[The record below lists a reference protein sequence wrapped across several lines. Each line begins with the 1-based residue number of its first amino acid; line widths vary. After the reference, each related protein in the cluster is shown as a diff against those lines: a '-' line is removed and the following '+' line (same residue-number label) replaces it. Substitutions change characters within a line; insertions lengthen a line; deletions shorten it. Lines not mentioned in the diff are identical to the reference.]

1 MSSTYQSNKSSSSSM
16 YKNGSNG
23 YVSRITP
30 PYSNGSNRVTT
41 TPSCKVCIDAGKTD
55 FNHYVKNLDGSTNC
69 PTLLSQDCRYCK
81 TIGHTAKYCPI
92 LAKHK
97 KEDAAIMRQQ
107 PTTTQ
112 SKVTK
117 PTVCFTSKNVFAT
130 LVDSDEDED
139 IVNKTQPPP
148 IKTNNFS
155 IIVKATEVK
164 ATATDTKKNQGFKNP
179 LISSSSYQSEVP
191 NKISYAAIA
200 SAAAQASAKADLDYQ
215 QCGDF
220 IYNFIIEK
228 RSQFAEYAPRITG
241 MLMEQLTLSEIHQV
255 VKNEKELDERITEGI
270 QVMIMP
276 TPTPTKP
283 ELVKVQIKEP
293 IKQVQFS
300 NKVIRISGHKR
311 NWCDDSSDDEDDD
324 DKCIF

>member
-1 MSSTYQSNKSSSSSM
+1 M
-16 YKNGSNG
+16 YKNVNKS
-23 YVSRITP
+23 VK
-30 PYSNGSNRVTT
+30 

-97 KEDAAIMRQQ
+97 KEDASMMRQQ
-107 PTTTQ
+107 TTTTARPE
-112 SKVTK
+112 VTK
-117 PTVCFTSKNVFAT
+117 STLCFTSKNVFAT
-130 LVDSDEDED
+130 LVDSDDED
-139 IVNKTQPPP
+139 IVNNTQPP

-155 IIVKATEVK
+155 MIVKATEVK
-164 ATATDTKKNQGFKNP
+164 ATDPKKNQEFKNP
-179 LISSSSYQSEVP
+179 LISVSSYQSEVP

-200 SAAAQASAKADLDYQ
+200 SIAQQVSVKAELDYQ

-220 IYNFIIEK
+220 IYNFIIEQ
-228 RSQFAEYAPRITG
+228 RSQFAEYAPRLTG

-255 VKNEKELDERITEGI
+255 IKNEKELDERITEGI
-270 QVMIMP
+270 QVMIIQA
-276 TPTPTKP
+276 KP
-283 ELVKVQIKEP
+283 VKVQDKEP

-311 NWCDDSSDDEDDD
+311 NWCDDDSSDDEDA
-324 DKCIF
+324 DKCVF